1 MSDIDIIQLRAYQ
14 LPEPNTPRPAEAAP
28 RALRFDRGLKTV
40 LLAVRRRARSR
51 QKEGPA
57 LPWRRRWWRWRR
69 LRRRRLIVRIIH
81 LPDKRREAGLGL
93 GATRGQP
100 QAGYRDA
107 ARQHR
112 AGNDPVQGAVGVHGV
127 MPLYSSQPRR
137 AALTEL
143 FASQGPNTW
152 GS

>member
-69 LRRRRLIVRIIH
+69 LRRWRLIVRIIH
-81 LPDKRREAGLGL
+81 LPDERREAGLAL

-107 ARQHR
+107 AR
-112 AGNDPVQGAVGVHGV
+112 
-127 MPLYSSQPRR
+127 
-137 AALTEL
+137 
-143 FASQGPNTW
+143 
-152 GS
+152 

>member
-1 MSDIDIIQLRAYQ
+1 L
-14 LPEPNTPRPAEAAP
+14 T
-28 RALRFDRGLKTV
+28 TV
-40 LLAVRRRARSR
+40 LLAVRRRARGR

-93 GATRGQP
+93 GATRGQS

-107 ARQHR
+107 ARQQR
-112 AGNDPVQGAVGVHGV
+112 AGNDPVKGAVGVHGV